1 MRDRDSV
8 VRRLVDGG
16 VVAIIRTASAEPL
29 LDIVRAVVAGGITS
43 VEVTMTTPGAVAGI
57 GRLAEALGDSVLLG
71 VGTVLDSKACREA
84 VNAGAQFVVSPGFDE
99 AVHAT
104 VKEMEKVSIPGAMTP
119 TEILRA
125 WTAGADLVKV
135 FPSGPLG
142 PGFLREVMAPLPH
155 VKLMPTGGIDAAN
168 VGEWF
173 KAGAVCVGAGA
184 ALVTKES
191 VAKRDWGAITERAR
205 TFARAVANARNQNA
219 ATS

>member
-1 MRDRDSV
+1 MTKQTGV
-8 VRRLVDGG
+8 VQRLIDGG
-16 VVAIIRTASAEPL
+16 VVAIIPTGSSEPL
-29 LDIVRAVVAGGITS
+29 LDIARALVAGGIRS
-43 VEVTMTTPGAVAGI
+43 IEVTMTTPGAVAGI
-57 GRLAEALGDSVLLG
+57 ERIAEALGDSVLLG
-71 VGTVLDSKACREA
+71 VGTVLDATTCRDA
-84 VNAGAQFVVSPGFDE
+84 VNAGAEFIVSPGFDE

-142 PGFLREVMAPLPH
+142 PGYLREVLAPLPQ
-155 VKLMPTGGIDAAN
+155 VKLMPTGGVDAAN

-184 ALVTKES
+184 ALVTKEA
-191 VAKRDWGAITERAR
+191 VAKRDWAAITERAR
-205 TFARAVANARNQNA
+205 TFARAVEAARQ
-219 ATS
+219 

>member
-1 MRDRDSV
+1 MNQRTKIV
-8 VRRLVDGG
+8 QRLMDGG
-16 VVAIIRTASAEPL
+16 VVAIIRTGSSEPL
-29 LDIVRAVVAGGITS
+29 IDIARALVAGGITS
-43 VEVTMTTPGAVAGI
+43 IEVTMTTPGAVAGI
-57 GRLAEALGDSVLLG
+57 GRIAEGLGDSVLLG
-71 VGTVLDSKACREA
+71 VGTVLDSKTCREA

-104 VKEMEKVSIPGAMTP
+104 VKEMQKVSIPGALTP

-135 FPSGPLG
+135 FPLGPLG
-142 PGFLREVMAPLPH
+142 PGYLRELMAPLPH

-173 KAGAVCVGAGA
+173 RAGALCVGAGA
-184 ALVTKES
+184 ALVNREA

-205 TFARAVANARNQNA
+205 VFARAVADARH
-219 ATS
+219 